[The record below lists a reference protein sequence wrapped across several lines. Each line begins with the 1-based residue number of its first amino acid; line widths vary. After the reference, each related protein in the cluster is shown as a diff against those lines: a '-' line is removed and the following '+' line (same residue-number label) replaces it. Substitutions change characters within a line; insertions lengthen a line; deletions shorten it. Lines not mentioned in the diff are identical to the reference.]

1 MTAVSSSA
9 LGLTEQGWSAG
20 AQWHLTLEAPGDGVA
35 RQCFRSLGRG
45 SHPAPLTR
53 CELLPGITPKCQ
65 PLFLLVGK
73 APLSC
78 LPSRFF
84 QNGFTVPLHHAPPLT
99 GLRGKWRVLYILAD
113 CSPFA
118 PVSLGWGWGDGGV
131 SKLYIELLTGAE
143 ALWFPW
149 QPGWK

>member
-35 RQCFRSLGRG
+35 RQYFRSLGRG

-84 QNGFTVPLHHAPPLT
+84 QNGFTVPLHHAPPPHRPPREVEGIVYISRLFPIRPSLFGV
-99 GLRGKWRVLYILAD
+99 GLG
-113 CSPFA
+113 
-118 PVSLGWGWGDGGV
+118 GWG
-131 SKLYIELLTGAE
+131 SK
-143 ALWFPW
+143 
-149 QPGWK
+149 